1 MFDNMNTAMPQ
12 LYLVRHGETAW
23 SISGQ
28 HTGRTDI
35 DLTKNG
41 EDHAKQLD
49 QRLRGIKFEAVYSS
63 SLIRAR
69 RTCEL
74 AGFGS
79 VMQIEPDLMEWN
91 YGEYEGL
98 TKAEIRQKCP
108 NWIVFRDGCLGGE
121 SVLAIKER
129 VDRLILSLR
138 KNNIGNTL
146 LFSHGHFLRVF
157 AARWLNLSVG
167 DGGLFDLSPT
177 SVSILGYEHNL
188 NQPVIK
194 LWNQI
199 T

>member
-1 MFDNMNTAMPQ
+1 MTIAMPQ

-28 HTGRTDI
+28 HTGRTDL

-41 EDHAKQLD
+41 EEHAKQLD
-49 QRLRGIKFEAVYSS
+49 QRLRGIKFEAVYTSP
-63 SLIRAR
+63 LTRAR

-74 AGFGS
+74 AGFGG
-79 VMQIEPDLMEWN
+79 VMQIQPDLMEWN

-98 TKAEIRQKCP
+98 TKSEIRQKSP
-108 NWIVFRDGCLGGE
+108 DWIVFRDGCPGGE

-157 AARWLNLSVG
+157 VARWLNLSVE
-167 DGGLFDLSPT
+167 DGGLFALSPT
-177 SVSILGYEHNL
+177 SISILGYEHNL
-188 NQPVIK
+188 NEPVIE
-194 LWNQI
+194 LWNQV